1 MNHRSAQPIES
12 RNRREVRGRR
22 TTNNN
27 NNRVIENRMK
37 EGDRVKKKLFIIQM
51 LDPLFGIMLT
61 PERPSWHKHP
71 HILANKNTECIT
83 DLGTLPRCVVSSLRT
98 SHIFANET
106 ARQQNVACS
115 KKWSEVTLNYAVC
128 NIFPKVELKSL
139 IHTFRLILFTS
150 LTFVTRKVARVF

>member
-61 PERPSWHKHP
+61 PERPS
-71 HILANKNTECIT
+71 
-83 DLGTLPRCVVSSLRT
+83 
-98 SHIFANET
+98 
-106 ARQQNVACS
+106 
-115 KKWSEVTLNYAVC
+115 
-128 NIFPKVELKSL
+128 
-139 IHTFRLILFTS
+139 
-150 LTFVTRKVARVF
+150 